1 MDDEHST
8 AIKGKN
14 GRFVIKLMQ
23 SAVKIVISVLYLEF
37 EIDQYITCFVS
48 DKKT

>member
-8 AIKGKN
+8 AIEEKN

-23 SAVKIVISVLYLEF
+23 MYILISVLNLEF

-48 DKKT
+48 DKKA